1 MKPTIF
7 REEDSMYSFKPS
19 EEQSMLVDAVKRFA
33 ENDLRPIAHDADE
46 ERELPVDVI
55 EKGWEL
61 GVLQA
66 SVPEQYGGFGERSA
80 VTGVLAGE
88 ELSWGELAGAMAIMV
103 PTMYALPI
111 LIGGTEEQKKS
122 LIPPVIEAD
131 WKPYVTAFVEPQFNF
146 YALDMNTTAIKGD
159 SEYILQGEKVMGPFA
174 DQAESFLIFARLE
187 DKTQAFLVPP
197 ETEGLTVGERESL
210 LGIQALPTFKLS
222 LEEVHIPLEAR
233 LGGEEGFEIQP
244 VIDAANVA
252 TAAFA
257 VGVSRA
263 AYEYSRDY
271 AKEREAF
278 GGPIAQKQTIAFM
291 LAEMAIEIESIRLM
305 VWEAAWRID
314 SGKEAAKEAYL
325 AFMGASDMAMM
336 VTDRAV
342 QILGGYGY
350 IREYPAER
358 WMRNGRGIPTFAGM
372 AMV

>member
-1 MKPTIF
+1 
-7 REEDSMYSFKPS
+7 MYSFNPS
-19 EEQSMLVDAVKRFA
+19 EEQSMLMDAAKRFA
-33 ENDLRPIAHDADE
+33 DAELRAIAHDADE
-46 ERELPVDVI
+46 ERELPAEII

-66 SVPEQYGGFGERSA
+66 SIPEEYGGFGERSA

-88 ELSWGELAGAMAIMV
+88 ELSWGELAGAMAIMT
-103 PTMYALPI
+103 PTVYVLTI
-111 LIGGTEEQKKS
+111 LLGGTEDQKKA
-122 LIPPVIEAD
+122 LIPPVIEAE
-131 WKPYVTAFVEPQFNF
+131 WKPYIAAFVEPDFDF
-146 YALDMNTTAIKGD
+146 HALDLESTAIKDG
-159 SEYILQGEKVMGPFA
+159 SEYILQAEKIMVPFA
-174 DQAESFLIFARLE
+174 DQAESYLVFAKYE

-197 ETEGLTVGERESL
+197 GAEGLTVGERESL

-222 LEEVHIPLEAR
+222 LNDVRIPLEAR
-233 LGGEEGFEIQP
+233 IGGEDGFDIQP
-244 VIDAANVA
+244 IIDATSVA
-252 TAAFA
+252 TAALA
-257 VGVSRA
+257 LGVSKA
-263 AYEYSRDY
+263 AYEYARDY

-291 LAEMAIEIESIRLM
+291 LAEMATEIESIRLM

-314 SGKEAAKEAYL
+314 SGKEASKEAYL

-350 IREYPAER
+350 IREYPVER
-358 WMRNGRGIPTFAGM
+358 WMRNGRGIPTFACM

>member
-1 MKPTIF
+1 
-7 REEDSMYSFKPS
+7 MYSFKPS
-19 EEQSMLVDAVKRFA
+19 EEQSMLMDAANRFA

-46 ERELPVDVI
+46 ERELPNDVI

-61 GVLQA
+61 GLLQA
-66 SVPEQYGGFGERSA
+66 SVPEEYGGFGERSA

-88 ELSWGELAGAMAIMV
+88 ELSWGDLSSTIAIMA
-103 PTMYALPI
+103 PSMYVLPI

-122 LIPPVIEAD
+122 LIPPVIEAE
-131 WKPYVTAFVEPQFNF
+131 WKPYVAAYIEPQFNF
-146 YALDMNTTAIKGD
+146 HVLDMSAKATQNG
-159 SEYILQGEKVMGPFA
+159 SEYILSGEKVMVPFA
-174 DQAESFLIFARLE
+174 DQAESFLVFAKFE
-187 DKTQAFLVPP
+187 DQTHAFIVPP
-197 ETEGLTVGERESL
+197 ETGGLTVGKRESL

-222 LEEVHIPLEAR
+222 LEDVHIPLDAK
-233 LGGEEGFEIQP
+233 LGGEESFDIQL
-244 VIDAANVA
+244 VVDAVNVA
-252 TAAFA
+252 TAALA
-257 VGVSRA
+257 VGVGNA

-291 LAEMAIEIESIRLM
+291 LAEMATEVESIRLM
-305 VWEAAWRID
+305 VWEAAWRLD
-314 SGKEAAKEAYL
+314 SGLDASKEAYL
-325 AFMGASDMAMM
+325 ALMGASDMAMM

-358 WMRNGRGIPTFAGM
+358 WMRNGRGIPAFAGM

>member
-1 MKPTIF
+1 
-7 REEDSMYSFKPS
+7 MYSFKPS

-103 PTMYALPI
+103 PTMYVLPI

-131 WKPYVTAFVEPQFNF
+131 WKPYVAAFVEPQFHF
-146 YALDMNTTAIKGD
+146 YAMDMNTTATKED
-159 SEYILQGEKVMGPFA
+159 SEYILQGEKAMVPFA
-174 DQAESFLIFARLE
+174 DQAESYLIFARL
-187 DKTQAFLVPP
+187 DDQTQAFLVPP
-197 ETEGLTVGERESL
+197 ETEGLIIGERESL

-222 LEEVHIPLEAR
+222 LEDVHIPLEAR

-252 TAAFA
+252 TAALA

-314 SGKEAAKEAYL
+314 SGKEAAKAAYL

>member
-1 MKPTIF
+1 MKSTIF
-7 REEDSMYSFKPS
+7 RVEDSMYSFKPS

-33 ENDLRPIAHDADE
+33 ENDLRPSAHDADE
-46 ERELPVDVI
+46 ERELPSDVI

-88 ELSWGELAGAMAIMV
+88 ELSWGELAGAMAIMA
-103 PTMYALPI
+103 PTMYVLPI

-159 SEYILQGEKVMGPFA
+159 SEYILQGEKIMVPFA

-233 LGGEEGFEIQP
+233 LGGEEGFDIQA

-252 TAAFA
+252 SAAFA